1 MDNPSSPL
9 APNVVLRNSL
19 LDWRQKGDFKMS
31 APAGRGHKPLVE
43 RPLSK
48 GKNEVLVTFMLLALP
63 ASIARFAVFRP
74 ERYYWVGM

>member
-1 MDNPSSPL
+1 
-9 APNVVLRNSL
+9 
-19 LDWRQKGDFKMS
+19 MS